1 MIKFLIV
8 TLIIL
13 SGCAQSLPNQR
24 NNLIDE
30 LSLNKFRKNIYSTK
44 FFNIYSLEKIKDD
57 KKLIIYIE
65 GDGLSW
71 IDRFTPSS
79 NPTPINPFAFKMALI
94 DEEANII
101 YLARPCQ
108 YEWSNGCNKDIWTV
122 SQYSSAV
129 LNSYEEIIN
138 YLSKTYEEIHLVGY
152 SGGGGIAMYLGSIK
166 NESIKSIRTIAGNI
180 NHNQL
185 SQILEISRLKKSIN
199 FYSIEKKVKKIPQIH
214 YYGLKDKIVPN
225 QLQISYGERN
235 LDNNCIQ
242 VKPVNQASHNEGWEN
257 FWIDNNSKIPSC

>member
-101 YLARPCQ
+101 YLARIV
-108 YEWSNGCNKDIWTV
+108 K
-122 SQYSSAV
+122 
-129 LNSYEEIIN
+129 
-138 YLSKTYEEIHLVGY
+138 IHLTVGFQLLK
-152 SGGGGIAMYLGSIK
+152 SMK
-166 NESIKSIRTIAGNI
+166 N
-180 NHNQL
+180 
-185 SQILEISRLKKSIN
+185 
-199 FYSIEKKVKKIPQIH
+199 
-214 YYGLKDKIVPN
+214 
-225 QLQISYGERN
+225 
-235 LDNNCIQ
+235 
-242 VKPVNQASHNEGWEN
+242 
-257 FWIDNNSKIPSC
+257 